1 MHTYENEEIKEMK
14 KMKINMALIFK
25 TIDGVSLWKINRM
38 LKKLSRSKLMILEQ
52 IKDEKIVIHLPSKM
66 EKKVTSLEMK
76 RQLLKEIVQL
86 DGFESFNVSVLENCR
101 PIYKEQITQFGLYR
115 WIELPLPN
123 QIQYEYNFA
132 EMKESIIN
140 NYEMRPIM

>member
-1 MHTYENEEIKEMK
+1 MEIMK
-14 KMKINMALIFK
+14 KNMVLIFK

-38 LKKLSRSKLMILEQ
+38 LKKLSKSKLMILDLM
-52 IKDEKIVIHLPSKM
+52 KDEKIVIHLPSKK
-66 EKKVTSLEMK
+66 ERVVTTIEMK
-76 RQLLKEIVQL
+76 KKLLQEVVQL

-101 PIYKEQITQFGLYR
+101 PIYKEQLTQFGLYR

-140 NYEMRPIM
+140 NYEVRPIM

>member
-1 MHTYENEEIKEMK
+1 MEIMK
-14 KMKINMALIFK
+14 KNMVLIFK

-38 LKKLSRSKLMILEQ
+38 LKKLSKSKLMILDLM
-52 IKDEKIVIHLPSKM
+52 KDDKIVIHLPSKK
-66 EKKVTSLEMK
+66 ERVVTTIEMK
-76 RQLLKEIVQL
+76 KKLLQEVVQL

-101 PIYKEQITQFGLYR
+101 PIYKEQLTQFGLYR

-140 NYEMRPIM
+140 NYEVRPIM

>member
-1 MHTYENEEIKEMK
+1 MK
-14 KMKINMALIFK
+14 KNMTLIFK
-25 TIDGVSLWKINRM
+25 KIDGVSLWKINRM
-38 LKKLSRSKLMILEQ
+38 LKKLSKSKLMILEQ
-52 IKDEKIVIHLPSKM
+52 MNNNKIVIHLPSKT
-66 EKKVTSLEMK
+66 EREVTSVERK
-76 RQLLKEIVQL
+76 KELLKEVVQL

-101 PIYKEQITQFGLYR
+101 PVYKEQLTKFGVYR

-140 NYEMRPIM
+140 NNYEVRPII

>member
-1 MHTYENEEIKEMK
+1 MHTYENEEIKDLK
-14 KMKINMALIFK
+14 KMKKNMELIFK

-38 LKKLSRSKLMILEQ
+38 LKKLSKSKLMILEQ
-52 IKDEKIVIHLPSKM
+52 MKDEKIVIHLPSKLVR
-66 EKKVTSLEMK
+66 EVTSLEMK
-76 RQLLKEIVQL
+76 REILREVVQL

-101 PIYKEQITQFGLYR
+101 PIYKEQITKYGLYR

-140 NYEMRPIM
+140 NYEVRTIM

>member
-1 MHTYENEEIKEMK
+1 MNNMK
-14 KMKINMALIFK
+14 KHMALIFK
-25 TIDGVSLWKINRM
+25 KIDGVSLWDINRM

-52 IKDEKIVIHLPSKM
+52 MKDNKIVIYLPSKT
-66 EKKVTSLEMK
+66 EREVTSLEK
-76 RQLLKEIVQL
+76 KKELLREIVQL
-86 DGFESFNVSVLENCR
+86 DGFESFNISVLENCR
-101 PIYKEQITQFGLYR
+101 PVYKEQLTKFGVYR

-140 NYEMRPIM
+140 NNYEVRPIM

>member
-1 MHTYENEEIKEMK
+1 MK
-14 KMKINMALIFK
+14 KNMALIFK
-25 TIDGVSLWKINRM
+25 KIDGVSLWEINRM

-52 IKDEKIVIHLPSKM
+52 MKDNKIVIYLPSKTEREVTSI
-66 EKKVTSLEMK
+66 EKKKE
-76 RQLLKEIVQL
+76 LLKEVVQL
-86 DGFESFNVSVLENCR
+86 DGFESFNVSVLENCQ
-101 PIYKEQITQFGLYR
+101 PVYKEQLTKFGVYR

-140 NYEMRPIM
+140 NNYEVRPIM

>member
-1 MHTYENEEIKEMK
+1 MK
-14 KMKINMALIFK
+14 KHMALIFK
-25 TIDGVSLWKINRM
+25 KIDGVSLWDINRM

-52 IKDEKIVIHLPSKM
+52 MKDNKIVIYLPSKT
-66 EKKVTSLEMK
+66 EREVTSLEK
-76 RQLLKEIVQL
+76 KKELLREIVQL
-86 DGFESFNVSVLENCR
+86 DGFESFNISVLENCR
-101 PIYKEQITQFGLYR
+101 PVYKEQLTKFGVYR

-140 NYEMRPIM
+140 NNYEVRPIM